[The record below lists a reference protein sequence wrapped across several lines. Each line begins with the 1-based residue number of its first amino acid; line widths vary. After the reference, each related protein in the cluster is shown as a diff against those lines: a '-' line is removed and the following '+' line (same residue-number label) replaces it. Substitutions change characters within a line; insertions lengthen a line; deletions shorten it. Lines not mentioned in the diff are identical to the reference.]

1 MQTHTR
7 THKHSRDPRLAPN
20 SRDADPQDTHTCAHT
35 VTYTPPPTS
44 LETEAHTNTIQ
55 THTWPQLI
63 MGPLIKKNDALR
75 NSLLEEDGEKRGI
88 WTKGGPFRLGGGT
101 DRQLMAVAP
110 SVY

>member
-1 MQTHTR
+1 
-7 THKHSRDPRLAPN
+7 
-20 SRDADPQDTHTCAHT
+20 
-35 VTYTPPPTS
+35 
-44 LETEAHTNTIQ
+44 
-55 THTWPQLI
+55 

-88 WTKGGPFRLGGGT
+88 WTKGGPLRLGGGT